1 MSEREH
7 GAGQA
12 DLVAGMTETPPVGL
26 RRAMRPTVAEALDVA
41 AAEGALA
48 VVGADGHGIYSVD
61 ALVHSNLPP
70 ALVLGLARWHR
81 RLGSERGG
89 LRGADGQPRKAVWG
103 VHGLELLC
111 AVARG
116 LNLPVPLVDSWR
128 VSAWQVASELAQW
141 VHHQGGVVPHLGPP
155 PLPSVA
161 PDPVAEGE
169 VTERIVG
176 PTHAEGA
183 LDADGFFTEL
193 GKGAP

>member
-7 GAGQA
+7 GAGGEER
-12 DLVAGMTETPPVGL
+12 LAGMSETPPVGL
-26 RRAMRPTVAEALDVA
+26 RRAFRPTVAEALNVA

-70 ALVLGLARWHR
+70 ALVMGLARWHR
-81 RLGSERGG
+81 RLGAERGG
-89 LRGADGQPRKAVWG
+89 LRGADGQHRDAIWG

-116 LNLPVPLVDSWR
+116 LSLPVPLVDSWR
-128 VSAWQVASELAQW
+128 VSAWQIAGELARW
-141 VHHQGGVVPHLGPP
+141 VAQHGGAVPQLGPP
-155 PLPSVA
+155 PMPSVA

-169 VTERIVG
+169 VTERIVMPAHG
-176 PTHAEGA
+176 EAG
-183 LDADGFFTEL
+183 LDADGFFT
-193 GKGAP
+193 GTGPAAP